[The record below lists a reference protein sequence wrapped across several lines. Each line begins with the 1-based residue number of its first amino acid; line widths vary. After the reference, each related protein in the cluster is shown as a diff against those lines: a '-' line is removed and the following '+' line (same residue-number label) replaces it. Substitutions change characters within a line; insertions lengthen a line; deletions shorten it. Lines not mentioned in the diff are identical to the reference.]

1 MAQSFEGLRKP
12 PSDLNGG
19 ASRLSDYAEDATG
32 FGALELRTTR
42 DLLVR
47 PRAVL
52 DAYLNQGST
61 GGGLYARPMRF
72 YIALCGVLM
81 FYLFLIGGTRQML
94 EMLPTDAL
102 DPWVA
107 RSGKSREAFMNDA
120 DGWLSLGIVPVGSV
134 FYALGVAP
142 FIKRWMRSTWRIA
155 FRATFALF
163 CAWTVPF
170 LPFGP
175 LPWIEEYRL
184 IGSVMV
190 CALLVVAF
198 VRMGRGLWWTG
209 KWQAAGRSALLL
221 LAIAVAGQISM
232 IPVLGIGI
240 LGGLYGS

>member
-1 MAQSFEGLRKP
+1 M
-12 PSDLNGG
+12 
-19 ASRLSDYAEDATG
+19 SDYAEDATG
-32 FGALELRTTR
+32 FGAVELRTAR

-52 DAYLNQGST
+52 DAYLHEGST
-61 GGGLYARPMRF
+61 GGGRYARPVRF
-72 YIALCGVLM
+72 YVALCGVLL
-81 FYLFLIGGTRQML
+81 FYLFLIGGTKDML
-94 EMLPTDAL
+94 EMLPADAL

-120 DGWLSLGIVPVGSV
+120 DGWLSLTVTPILSV

-142 FIKRWMRSTWRIA
+142 VLKWWMRSSWRIA

-163 CAWTVPF
+163 CAWTVPM

-184 IGSVMV
+184 VGS
-190 CALLVVAF
+190 ALVWVSLVVAF
-198 VRMGRGLWWTG
+198 VRMGRDLWWTG
-209 KWQAAGRSALLL
+209 WWQAAGRSALLL
-221 LAIAVAGQISM
+221 LAILIAGQIGM
-232 IPVLGIGI
+232 IPVFGIGV